1 MMSWDRLCTGHRF
14 PTPPAPITPQ
24 YRHAVCWGQS
34 RHRPHFLLIP
44 GRSFAEVYGL
54 QGSDLG
60 FAAGVMGIELT
71 DSRGEFA

>member
-1 MMSWDRLCTGHRF
+1 M
-14 PTPPAPITPQ
+14 
-24 YRHAVCWGQS
+24 
-34 RHRPHFLLIP
+34 IP